1 MEIRTR
7 KFQLQQSPGILCYG
21 NFSNSNQFEGGSQA
35 TFNSDNFG
43 SPIQFPSGFGG
54 NSEYGGVCHY
64 GENGG
69 SGASGGHGSNARSD
83 RSDDSLPEY

>member
-54 NSEYGGVCHY
+54 NKYGGVCHY

-69 SGASGGHGSNARSD
+69 HGASGGHGSYARSD